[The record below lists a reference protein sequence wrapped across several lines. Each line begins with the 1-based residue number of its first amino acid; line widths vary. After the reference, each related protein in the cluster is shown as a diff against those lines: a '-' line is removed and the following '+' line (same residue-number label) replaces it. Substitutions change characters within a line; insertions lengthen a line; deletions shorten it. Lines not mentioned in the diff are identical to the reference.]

1 MSASE
6 KMASKAI
13 RVVLFNLDETGSE
26 GAGAL
31 WNSCPIIGAAEVE
44 RVERRTYRKRRCKL
58 AGRSVAQMLRRE
70 DNMNV
75 NLCLNMK
82 MNEDTNDITTLFIDY
97 CDNVGTLLTRIFYP

>member
-31 WNSCPIIGAAEVE
+31 WNSCPIIGAVGEAL
-44 RVERRTYRKRRCKL
+44 RRCCVV
-58 AGRSVAQMLRRE
+58 R
-70 DNMNV
+70 
-75 NLCLNMK
+75 
-82 MNEDTNDITTLFIDY
+82 IT
-97 CDNVGTLLTRIFYP
+97 